1 MKDDVKSLWQV
12 IKSSQIVKTRVIEI
26 PCPKIEPISEAKSR
40 WSDLYENFSCQIDG
54 CEALFEPL
62 EVAFSQAEIEY
73 SHNSPQTQ
81 KNN

>member
-1 MKDDVKSLWQV
+1 MEPTSET
-12 IKSSQIVKTRVIEI
+12 KTR
-26 PCPKIEPISEAKSR
+26 
-40 WSDLYENFSCQIDG
+40 WSNLYVNFFCQIDG

>member
-1 MKDDVKSLWQV
+1 MANTCKIYTSKLCPVSTVISLYIFAV
-12 IKSSQIVKTRVIEI
+12 HYKRKKLIAY
-26 PCPKIEPISEAKSR
+26 CPHIHTVS
-40 WSDLYENFSCQIDG
+40 
-54 CEALFEPL
+54 EPL